1 MKIWSGL
8 PVFRIQVPHIFAVN
22 FPIFARQ
29 DESIKPE
36 KQCST
41 EKGSIVFSRLLFV
54 KFCSGCR
61 MTIWG
66 SKKIQFV
73 LDFTHGR
80 TQRNQTLHKVVFV
93 QTFSDYSIF
102 RRCGQPR
109 MSKFF
114 VIVVIVLFL

>member
-1 MKIWSGL
+1 MDMNKFKLSNTFHLCYSLFYMKIWSGL

-61 MTIWG
+61 MTI
-66 SKKIQFV
+66 
-73 LDFTHGR
+73 
-80 TQRNQTLHKVVFV
+80 
-93 QTFSDYSIF
+93 
-102 RRCGQPR
+102 CG
-109 MSKFF
+109 
-114 VIVVIVLFL
+114 